1 MMKFQQQ
8 PHTLLMIRPKSF
20 GYNSQTESS
29 NAFQNKGEL
38 DTRLALKEFDKMVD
52 VLMAHEISIEVFDDT
67 LEPEKPDAIFPNN
80 WLSLHED
87 GRVVLYPMMAENR
100 RLERRPDIIEKLKNR
115 FMINDVLDLSTE
127 ESNARY
133 LEGTGSIIFDHSNR
147 LAYACRSQRTSE
159 ILLAE
164 LCKKINYKPI
174 MFDALDE
181 LGKSIYHTNVMMGI
195 GEKFAIVCLDAIRKD
210 EDQELVLENMANTN
224 HKVISISY
232 DQLKSFAGNILEVKS
247 ASGENI
253 LLISDTAL
261 RSLLPGQVNAITR
274 FAELLP
280 ISIPTIEKI
289 GGGGVRCMVAGIHL
303 PVRKLP
309 S

>member
-1 MMKFQQQ
+1 
-8 PHTLLMIRPKSF
+8 
-20 GYNSQTESS
+20 
-29 NAFQNKGEL
+29 
-38 DTRLALKEFDKMVD
+38 
-52 VLMAHEISIEVFDDT
+52 
-67 LEPEKPDAIFPNN
+67 
-80 WLSLHED
+80 
-87 GRVVLYPMMAENR
+87 MMAENR

-115 FMINDVLDLSTE
+115 FMIKDVLDISKE
-127 ESNARY
+127 ESNGRY
-133 LEGTGSIIFDHSNR
+133 LEGTGSIIFDHPNK
-147 LAYACRSQRTSE
+147 LAYACRSQRTSDT
-159 ILLAE
+159 LLAE

-174 MFDALDE
+174 VFDALDE
-181 LGKSIYHTNVMMGI
+181 QGKSIYHTNVMMGI
-195 GEKFAIVCLDAIRKD
+195 GEKFAIICLDAIRKD

-232 DQLKSFAGNILEVKS
+232 DQLRSFAGNVLEVKS

-261 RSLLPGQVNAITR
+261 RSLLPGQVNAITQ

-289 GGGGVRCMVAGIHL
+289 GGGSVRCMVTGIHL
-303 PVRKLP
+303 PLRKLP